1 MYKVDGDFVDT
12 FRIFVQEIPIFGK
25 VRFQMQSN
33 YVKQMYFIYL
43 TFRKLTV
50 IVKYTIAC

>member
-25 VRFQMQSN
+25 VTISN
-33 YVKQMYFIYL
+33 VVKLCKIDVFYL
-43 TFRKLTV
+43 PN
-50 IVKYTIAC
+50 I